1 MRRIRLSAVALAAL
15 GLLAG
20 SAQAKPWGVHTVV
33 TAGPAFSRGVDMLP
47 NGRAAILMQRAAGGS
62 NRLELRIGGRTR
74 LLDTSAHVFFATGI
88 GHDAHGRL
96 VVVWRRVLD
105 GTIQVFAWTARGGRE
120 QVSNARKSVSHVS
133 LSVARS
139 GRAAL
144 AYQSPEGV
152 FVARGAT
159 AHGFEAP
166 TAVAPAGTSAAQPGV
181 AVSSTGRLVV
191 AWSDGKRIVV
201 RAASGPGPFS
211 SPQPVA
217 LRAPTAGS
225 TLVPGA
231 PDVVITSTGRAV
243 VVVSSFELRGSAPVP
258 GQKPVIVDQRV
269 EAFDWTR
276 KAAHPSAAAT
286 LSRGAAAGTADVV
299 AQGASALIAWTQ
311 QPPGGPRALWV
322 ARWTPPGLQR
332 PNLYDTHNLG
342 LPVLLV
348 PAPRGGVDAYYEA
361 GGARWF
367 TVRLSAAG
375 LFTGTSSVTPPSQQI
390 PLIDV
395 AAEGARAIAGWTI
408 GRRNARVQVARPAS

>member
-15 GLLAG
+15 GLFAA

-33 TAGPAFSRGVDMLP
+33 TSGPALGRGVDTLP

-74 LLDTSAHVFFATGI
+74 LLDSSAHSFLGTDI
-88 GHDAHGRL
+88 HHDSHGRL
-96 VVVWRRVLD
+96 VVVWRRVLG
-105 GTIQVFAWTARGGRE
+105 GTIQAFGWTPRGGRQ
-120 QVSNARKSVSHVS
+120 QVSDARKSVSQLS

-159 AHGFEAP
+159 AHGFESP
-166 TAVAPAGTSAAQPGV
+166 TTVAPAGTSSVQPGV
-181 AVSSTGRLVV
+181 AVSSTGRVVV
-191 AWSDGKRIVV
+191 AWSDGKRIIV

-217 LRAPTAGS
+217 LRAPTAGN

-243 VVVSSFELRGSAPVP
+243 VVVSSFELRGTSPVA
-258 GQKPVIVDQRV
+258 GQKPVIADQRV
-269 EAFDWTR
+269 EAFDWAR
-276 KAAHPSAAAT
+276 KSPHPSATAT
-286 LSRGAAAGTADVV
+286 LSRGAAAGTAGVLV
-299 AQGASALIAWTQ
+299 QGASALIAWTQ
-311 QPPGGPRALWV
+311 QPPGGPRALWI
-322 ARWTPPGLQR
+322 ARWGPTGLQR

-342 LPVLLV
+342 LPVLLT
-348 PAPRGGVDAYYEA
+348 PAPSGAIDAYYQA
-361 GGARWF
+361 GGQRWF

-395 AAEGARAIAGWTI
+395 AAEGGRAIAGWTI
-408 GRRNARVQVARPAS
+408 GKRNARVQVARPTG